1 MGFRVLF
8 VCTGNICRSPI
19 AECLSRTALAAVT
32 GVEVGS
38 AGTRTVAGVPI
49 SAGAREVLRTMG
61 AEAGE
66 FVSRPLEAEM
76 VEIADLVLTA
86 TRRHRAEVVT
96 RVPAAVTRV
105 FTIGEFGALVR
116 AVPEG
121 LVARFAEAE
130 ERGRALLA
138 EAAARRG
145 VVRVA
150 DPDVIDPIGRSGRVY
165 RAVGRRIAA
174 ELSVPLRLLAG
185 GTESGLNRTP

>member
-1 MGFRVLF
+1 MLY

-19 AECLSRTALAAVT
+19 AECLTRTALAAVP

-49 SAGAREVLRTMG
+49 SAGAREVLRLLGT
-61 AEAGE
+61 EAGE
-66 FVSRPLEAEM
+66 FVSRPLGAEM
-76 VEIADLVLTA
+76 VEEADLVLTA

-96 RVPAAVTRV
+96 RVPASMGRV

-116 AVPEG
+116 AVPEA
-121 LVARFAEAE
+121 LVTRFLEVG

-138 EAAARRG
+138 EATARRG

-185 GTESGLNRTP
+185 GTESGGDRS

>member
-19 AECLSRTALAAVT
+19 AECLTRAALAAVS

-49 SAGAREVLRTMG
+49 SAGAREVLRRMG
-61 AEAGE
+61 AEVGE
-66 FVSRPLEAEM
+66 FVSRPLESEM
-76 VEIADLVLTA
+76 VVEADLVLTA

-96 RVPAAVTRV
+96 RVPASVGRV
-105 FTIGEFGALVR
+105 FTIAEFGALVR

-121 LVARFAEAE
+121 LVVRFLEAE

-138 EAAARRG
+138 EATARRG
-145 VVRVA
+145 MVRVA
-150 DPDVIDPIGRSGRVY
+150 EPDVVDPIGRSGRVY

-185 GTESGLNRTP
+185 GTESAGGY